1 MTKQEFETLT
11 GQRISDE
18 DFKSYNEMYM
28 NAREICEQTFCEAI
42 KQSSKS
48 EAVRKTIAAL
58 SRTATVREQHIASLE
73 QENDAMAKES
83 FRLGELLVKKSYDE
97 LDLDGQ
103 LYAEAIKILGHR
115 NCVKFKL
122 ANEIELIAADIEYI
136 NQNLM

>member
-18 DFKSYNEMYM
+18 DFKPYNEMYM
-28 NAREICEQTFCEAI
+28 NAGELDKQTFCEAI
-42 KQSSKS
+42 KQSGKS
-48 EAVRKTIAAL
+48 AAVRQLFEAL
-58 SRTATVREQHIASLE
+58 SHTATVRERRIASLE
-73 QENDAMAKES
+73 HECDKMAKES

-115 NCVKFKL
+115 NCVRFKL